1 MKYTLVALLL
11 FMMAACT
18 ENNADNDK
26 ALAKGKELE
35 SIVFG
40 SKDSA
45 SLEPLFASSITY
57 GHSSGKIQNREE
69 AIQGIIHNQ
78 STYAVTK
85 EEPWTVKSYG
95 DSISVKHI
103 YRANETKGDGTVA
116 PLNIMIE
123 TVWVKDGESMK
134 MIRRQATKADE

>member
-1 MKYTLVALLL
+1 MKYTLVVLLTL
-11 FMMAACT
+11 AMAACT
-18 ENNADNDK
+18 SKDENSDK
-26 ALAKGKELE
+26 ALAKAKELE

-45 SLEPLFASSITY
+45 RLEPLFAQQITY
-57 GHSSGKIQNREE
+57 GHSSGKLQNREE
-69 AIQGIIHNQ
+69 AVQGIIHNQ

-123 TVWVKDGESMK
+123 TVWVKDGETMK
-134 MIRRQATKADE
+134 MIRRQATKAEN

>member
-1 MKYTLVALLL
+1 MKYTLVVLLTL
-11 FMMAACT
+11 AMAACT
-18 ENNADNDK
+18 SKDENSDK
-26 ALAKGKELE
+26 ALAKAKELE
-35 SIVFG
+35 AIVFG

-45 SLEPLFASSITY
+45 RLEPLFAQTITY
-57 GHSSGKIQNREE
+57 GHSSGKLQNREE
-69 AIQGIIHNQ
+69 AVQGIIHNQ
-78 STYAVTK
+78 STYVVTK

-123 TVWVKDGESMK
+123 TVWVKDGETMK
-134 MIRRQATKADE
+134 MIRRQATKAEN